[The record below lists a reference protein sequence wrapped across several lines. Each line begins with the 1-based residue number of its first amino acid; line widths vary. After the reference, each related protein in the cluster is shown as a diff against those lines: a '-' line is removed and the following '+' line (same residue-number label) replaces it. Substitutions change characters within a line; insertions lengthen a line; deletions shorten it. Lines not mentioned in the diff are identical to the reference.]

1 MKKNLVSK
9 LIALVS
15 CILIIVAIILNNTV
29 GQYLAL
35 AGVTAL
41 FVLTIVKWIVPDK
54 KNMLFKTLIT
64 LALYLFILTWII
76 PSAAVSGSTITQKE
90 IYRMSLYSVLE
101 YPWLTVQYFLQ
112 QLLFLLAVGGL
123 YGILKETGKYRSI
136 LETVAK
142 SMKGKETVF
151 LIIVAFVLAAL
162 SSVFGFNLYLF
173 IFIPALA
180 GIILLMGYDKITAFA
195 VTFVAPLVGIIG
207 ATYNDVVVYYINQ
220 VIATEYTTEIIA
232 KIGLFVLS
240 FVVFISFVLK
250 HAKENKSKANEL
262 SEKVELFLGEKKTTK
277 KSPVHIIIVFACLF
291 VLLILGYTNWS
302 RTFGVEIFNDFY
314 KTITEWTIRDSSIV
328 SYLLGELKA
337 FGTWQY
343 EQFTVL
349 IVLASIL
356 LSVIYKLKLNDAVKA
371 FGKGI
376 VRLARPILMFLSA
389 YTIVVI
395 IAYHPII
402 VFVTDKFAKLVGT
415 HTGILGNILFI
426 LVSVLNTMFS
436 SIFNI
441 DMLYMV
447 QSTVPYLNAYYADS
461 ANSLAIITQSIYGL
475 TSMVAPTSILLVLGL
490 EYLEIPYKDW
500 LKSSWKMLLCM
511 LAVILV
517 VICVVVFI

>member
-15 CILIIVAIILNNTV
+15 CILMIVAIILNNTI

-35 AGVTAL
+35 VGLTAL
-41 FVLTIVKWIVPDK
+41 FVLAIVKWIVPDK
-54 KNMLFKTLIT
+54 KNMLFKLLIA
-64 LALYLFILTWII
+64 LALYLWVLTWII
-76 PSAAVSGSTITQKE
+76 PSAAASGSNITQKE

-136 LETVAK
+136 LETIAK
-142 SMKGKETVF
+142 SMKGKENAF
-151 LIIVAFVLAAL
+151 LVVVALVLAIL
-162 SSVFGFNLYLF
+162 SSVFGLNLYLF

-195 VTFVAPLVGIIG
+195 ITFIAPLIGVIG

-240 FVVFISFVLK
+240 FIVFIAFVLK
-250 HAKENKSKANEL
+250 HAKANKNKVNEI
-262 SEKVELFLGEKKTTK
+262 SEKLELFLGEKKTTK
-277 KSPVHIIIVFACLF
+277 KSSLHIIITFACLF
-291 VLLILGYTNWS
+291 VILILGYTNWN
-302 RTFGVEIFNDFY
+302 RIFGVEIFNNIY
-314 KTITEWTIRDSSIV
+314 KTITEWTIKDHAVI
-328 SYLLGELKA
+328 SYLLGELNA

-349 IVLASIL
+349 LVFVSIL
-356 LSVIYKLKLNDAVKA
+356 LSIIYKLKLSDALKA

-376 VRLARPILMFLSA
+376 ARLARPILVFLAA

-395 IAYHPII
+395 VAYHPMIVYI
-402 VFVTDKFAKLVGT
+402 TDVFVKLVGT
-415 HTGILGNILFI
+415 HTGVLGNILYI
-426 LVSVLNTMFS
+426 IVSVLNTMFS
-436 SIFNI
+436 SLFNI

-447 QSTVPYLNAYYADS
+447 QSTIPYLNSFYADS
-461 ANSLAIITQSIYGL
+461 ANSLAIISQSIYGL

-490 EYLEIPYKDW
+490 EYLDISYKDW
-500 LKSSWKMLLCM
+500 LKSSWKMLLA
-511 LAVILV
+511 LLGVILV